1 MGSTPGGGP
10 CQNSC
15 GPPLPDTSKRSVA
28 VRFEVF
34 VRSRRP
40 RTRRR
45 WTAATS
51 TGCVVAAAGALVL
64 VHPQQEQQ
72 PASAPELSLMNAHQL
87 VSDEVADVASG
98 DQSVADSTHIR
109 RELLQ
114 LAVTNAQA
122 MITDN
127 GVAALTGVGREVG
140 TCVAQWSLATLGAP
154 NADAQALAQ
163 CLSPLANLDP
173 SETTEAMRALHFGD
187 IIATLTAAG
196 TPHSPTIVHTL
207 TSSFAPAP
215 APAPAS
221 PTHTGQPSAT
231 APATP
236 GLPPPRHRQPPHR
249 PSNRRHLSDP
259 RPPYPAPHRQ
269 LRRRPSR
276 RPRHHCLRTP
286 PARRHQS
293 KLQLRFRPSA
303 GSTSRRPRGQS
314 LPRSVTAATTKASTS
329 PTRQEHPSLP
339 SPTGWSSARARH
351 RDSGCGF
358 ASSTTTGPSLPTDTT
373 TKTPSRWDNSSPPA
387 RRSPPSVTADNPQ
400 DPTCTSRC
408 RTPQDRTW
416 TQWRGS
422 PSVTHQSCEN
432 NALP

>member
-98 DQSVADSTHIR
+98 DQPVADSTHIR

-114 LAVTNAQA
+114 LAVMNAQA
-122 MITDN
+122 MVTDN

-173 SETTEAMRALHFGD
+173 SETTEAMRALHFSD
-187 IIATLTAAG
+187 IVATLTAAG

-207 TSSFAPAP
+207 ASSFAPAP
-215 APAPAS
+215 APALAS
-221 PTHTGQPSAT
+221 PTHAGQLSAT

-236 GLPPPRHRQPPHR
+236 ELTPPPP
-249 PSNRRHLSDP
+249 
-259 RPPYPAPHRQ
+259 
-269 LRRRPSR
+269 
-276 RPRHHCLRTP
+276 
-286 PARRHQS
+286 
-293 KLQLRFRPSA
+293 
-303 GSTSRRPRGQS
+303 
-314 LPRSVTAATTKASTS
+314 
-329 PTRQEHPSLP
+329 
-339 SPTGWSSARARH
+339 
-351 RDSGCGF
+351 
-358 ASSTTTGPSLPTDTT
+358 STTTTQAIESTASIGSTPPVPSAAPA
-373 TKTPSRWDNSSPPA
+373 TPSAPVPSTTPPLPPDTSSPPA
-387 RRSPPSVTADNPQ
+387 PIETPTEISTVGRQYVAPTSGTITSPFGDGRNHQGIDIANSTGTPIVAVADGVVISSGPAQGFGLWVRIQHNDGTITTYGHNNENTVTVGQFVTAGQEIATVGNRGQSTGPHLHFEVQ
-400 DPTCTSRC
+400 DPSGQNVDPVAWLAEREA
-408 RTPQDRTW
+408 
-416 TQWRGS
+416 S
-422 PSVTHQSCEN
+422 I
-432 NALP
+432 L